1 MNGLNIRAAFR
12 VAWKDI
18 RILLQE
24 RGMLVYLFALPIAFI
39 LAFAGAAGRD
49 RDPEQEAITL
59 AVVNL
64 DEGSGESGT
73 LLEALDEGGVR
84 CELYDEEE
92 AQAKLDKGS
101 ISRLMIIPADYGTN
115 LQAGTPVT
123 LRLVNGAGASV
134 TQSEAVHRIVA
145 GVAADLSLETQFI
158 TAFRQMADM
167 EASAPPEQRTFTG
180 GLIVEQAQS
189 QIERS
194 KTEPLLAVEE
204 GWPEHLLEGEEDI
217 NPLSVTVPGF
227 GVLFIFLT
235 AQTTAQSIYEER
247 KVGSFRRLLAAPISR
262 GAILVGKM
270 MPNFITGLA
279 QTVVL
284 FGAGV
289 YVLPL
294 LGFDPMTLG
303 NDALALVLVCLM
315 VVLCSTSLGV
325 FIAAISRTE
334 GQISGVSAVVL
345 WVFGFAALLIAE
357 MPPGSFLDTIRQVIP
372 HSWAMTAFLDLFL
385 RGKGL
390 ADIMPSIYPLL
401 GFSVGFFAIGLWRFK
416 FD

>member
-1 MNGLNIRAAFR
+1 MNGLNIQAAFR
-12 VAWKDI
+12 VARKDI
-18 RILLQE
+18 KILLKD
-24 RGMLVYLFALPIAFI
+24 RGTLIFLFLLPIAFI
-39 LAFAGAAGRD
+39 LAFAGAAGTD
-49 RDPEQEAITL
+49 SDPEQEAITL

-73 LLEALDEGGVR
+73 LLEALEEGGVR
-84 CELYDEEE
+84 CELYDEGE
-92 AQAKLDKGS
+92 ARARLDKGRIGRS
-101 ISRLMIIPADYGTN
+101 LIIPADYGAN
-115 LQAGTPVT
+115 LQAGTSVT
-123 LRLVNGAGASV
+123 LRLINGAGASA
-134 TQSEAVHRIVA
+134 TQSEAVHRIIA
-145 GVAADLSLETQFI
+145 GVAADLSLETQFMA
-158 TAFRQMADM
+158 AFSQMADM

-180 GLIVEQAQS
+180 ELIVEQAES

-194 KTEPLLAVEE
+194 KTEPLLAIEE
-204 GWPEHLLEGEEDI
+204 SWPEHLLEGEEDI

-247 KVGSFRRLLAAPISR
+247 KVGSFRRLLAAPIGK

-270 MPNFITGLA
+270 MPNFVTGLA

-289 YVLPL
+289 YLLPL
-294 LGFDPMTLG
+294 VGFDPMTLG
-303 NDALALVLVCLM
+303 NDALALVLVCLT

-325 FIAAISRTE
+325 FIAAVSRTE

-345 WVFGFAALLIAE
+345 WVFGFAALLVAE
-357 MPPGSFLDTIRQVIP
+357 MPPGSFLDTVRQVIP

-390 ADIMPSIYPLL
+390 ADILPSIYPLL
-401 GFSVGFFAIGLWRFK
+401 GFSVGFLAVGLWRFK